1 MAEAP
6 PVGLLL
12 RSLVG
17 ELSAP
22 LGRAYL
28 AAERARQRLERIQT
42 SISQANRSLDAL
54 RWLAQALE
62 SPATAQDACAPVF
75 LAQALATVSR
85 PTDAITAEFP
95 AGLAV
100 LSGAGVLDAV
110 LDNLLTYARRHRSRR
125 STVAVLGR
133 VVPAPL
139 PEWPASMKLALPGPL
154 VWLTVASADPA
165 IVPSTSPFDPS
176 VHVGLWLSRQLVRS
190 QGGEL
195 WCVRSNRGASFGSV
209 WAPAPPI
216 APDGWPDDRGD
227 FGRAVREARQ
237 RSHLT
242 RSRLSQLT
250 GLSDTTIRNIEVGH
264 LGCSQ
269 NSRARLVEVFAQL
282 KSKERQP

>member
-17 ELSAP
+17 ELYVP

-42 SISQANRSLDAL
+42 SISRANRSLDAL

-62 SPATAQDACAPVF
+62 SPATAQNACAPVL
-75 LAQALATVSR
+75 LAQTLATVSR

-95 AGLAV
+95 VGLAV

-110 LDNLLTYARRHRSRR
+110 LDNLLTYARHHRGKR
-125 STVAVLGR
+125 STVDIVGR

-139 PEWPASMKLALPGPL
+139 PEWPESIELALPRPL
-154 VWLTVASADPA
+154 VWLTVVIADPA
-165 IVPSTSPFDPS
+165 IVPNTNPFDPS
-176 VHVGLWLSRQLVRS
+176 VHVGLWLSRQMVRS

-195 WCVRSNRGASFGSV
+195 WCVRSSRGARFCSL
-209 WAPAPPI
+209 WALAPTI
-216 APDGWPDDRGD
+216 APDGWPHGRVE
-227 FGRAVREARQ
+227 FGRAIREARLKNG
-237 RSHLT
+237 LT
-242 RSRLSQLT
+242 RSRLSQLS
-250 GLSDTTIRNIEVGH
+250 GLADTTIHNIEVGH
-264 LGCSQ
+264 RGFSQ
-269 NSRARLVEVFAQL
+269 NSRERLVEVFAKL
-282 KSKERQP
+282 KRPGAQP